1 MAFGTGY
8 LSNKHKLWINSQMSD
23 LSSASEYHHR
33 TKYRRGRMPGS
44 SLDQSNQPGSTKIYE
59 KALSS
64 PLPKELILPR
74 IEAARALLG
83 GFQRKPEPLS
93 PDLLARL
100 LYMSYGYTAQVDYQT
115 EVFYYRS
122 APSAGALYPV
132 EVYLT
137 ARGIEG
143 LIDGLYH
150 YNLGDFALNI
160 LRQGTPPSEIPA
172 PAIFLSTVFFR
183 SAWKYRER
191 AFRYCLLDTGHVAEN
206 ISIISP
212 TLGLGT
218 RFEADFD
225 DLALNN
231 YLGLKPEKEA
241 VLGIINLEKAA
252 EEATAE
258 CLENLPKPPTAG
270 PAAAR
275 EIPFDLITQI
285 WERTLQ
291 RTAESPSDVPAW
303 PENSVVSLPAPDRDD
318 FRGSTLVE
326 ALQNRRSR
334 RNFKPKDI
342 QPGDL
347 SRLLSLVVTP
357 EIINLIN
364 LNLVT
369 NAVQG
374 LKDGCYHYQP
384 SNHSLKK
391 NAGGF
396 MGLELSNTAL
406 NQDWLGRAN
415 LVLAVSAPLE
425 RLERSIGP
433 RALRLAYL
441 AAGRL
446 GQRAYL
452 AAEAM
457 DWGCCGVGA
466 FFDDEVRE
474 VLNLPQGEEVLY
486 LIPVGPI
493 KKRTHGGRP
502 VSR

>member
-1 MAFGTGY
+1 
-8 LSNKHKLWINSQMSD
+8 MSA

-33 TKYRRGRMPGS
+33 TKYRRGLMPGS
-44 SLDQSNQPGSTKIYE
+44 SLDPSNQPGVIKIYE
-59 KALSS
+59 KADAS
-64 PLPKELILPR
+64 PLTKELVLPR
-74 IEAARALLG
+74 IETARALLG

-93 PDLLARL
+93 ANLLARL
-100 LYMSYGYTAQVDYQT
+100 LYMSYGYTDQVDYQT
-115 EVFYYRS
+115 KVFYYRS

-132 EVYLT
+132 EVYLA
-137 ARGIEG
+137 ARGIAG
-143 LIDGLYH
+143 LMDGLYH
-150 YNLGDFALNI
+150 YNLGDFTLNI

-172 PAIFLSTVFFR
+172 PAIFLSAVFFR

-191 AFRYCLLDTGHVAEN
+191 AFRYCLLDTGHVGEN

-212 TLGLGT
+212 TLGLGA

-225 DLALNN
+225 DLALND

-252 EEATAE
+252 DQATAE
-258 CLENLPKPPTAG
+258 CLENLPKPPTAE
-270 PAAAR
+270 PVADR
-275 EIPFDLITQI
+275 EIPFDLITQV
-285 WERTLQ
+285 WERTLP
-291 RTAESPSDVPAW
+291 RTAKSPSDAPLR
-303 PENSVVSLPAPDRDD
+303 PESPVVSLPAPDQDD
-318 FRGSTLVE
+318 FRGSTLVG

-342 QPGDL
+342 QSGDL

-357 EIINLIN
+357 EINTLIN
-364 LNLVT
+364 LHLVT
-369 NAVQG
+369 NTVQD
-374 LKDGCYHYQP
+374 LKDGCYRYQP

-391 NAGGF
+391 NIGGF
-396 MGLELSNTAL
+396 MNLELSKTAL

-474 VLNLPQGEEVLY
+474 ILNLPQGEEVLY

-502 VSR
+502 AGQ